1 MHGLQKARSFEAVTT
16 ALMETS
22 LVEKRKLQYLLSV
35 GKQLKSFLVKHQTD
49 ASMVTSLCT
58 DLSELIKLLLSRT
71 VKSDS

>member
-22 LVEKRKLQYLLSV
+22 LVAKLQFLLSV
-35 GKQLKSFLVKHQTD
+35 GKQLKAFLVKHQTD